1 MERLY
6 FRCGWL
12 KMETNRF
19 DRFLSWI
26 AILAVGGC
34 TVSLFRIVLHY
45 CLQIAHLAEEEG
57 HWNQVCPTFVSVF
70 VISLFLGLGC
80 LAVHSIRKV
89 IKNKS

>member
-1 MERLY
+1 M
-6 FRCGWL
+6 
-12 KMETNRF
+12 KTTRF

-34 TVSLFRIVLHY
+34 IVSLFRIVLHY
-45 CLQIAHLAEEEG
+45 CLQIAHLAEEQEY
-57 HWNQVCPTFVSVF
+57 WNRVFPTFVSVF
-70 VISLFLGLGC
+70 VVSLLLGLGC